1 MNREN
6 YTQAHQDFD
15 KAISLEKNSAK
26 LYHAKGLAYQSNA
39 ENLALKGDIADI
51 EKEDTLV

>member
-1 MNREN
+1 MFYFCFLKE
-6 YTQAHQDFD
+6 F
-15 KAISLEKNSAK
+15 
-26 LYHAKGLAYQSNA
+26 QSNA